1 MPGLKNAEKDGAVG
15 FVLNGRRLEAAF
27 QVTAVHK
34 QARICV
40 EVKGERLLEECLFLE
55 PGQPCLRS
63 LETAEG
69 TQERIYR
76 CFFLMNRGKPWFPIP
91 SGRPFSRAGKT
102 GTSQAGKEAG
112 GDTHAGGAVSGGA
125 SFGAVPACN
134 ASGRRLLPGSAATGQ
149 RRYSLQ

>member
-1 MPGLKNAEKDGAVG
+1 MPGLKNAEKDRAVG

-69 TQERIYR
+69 TQEKDISLFLLDESGKILVSYTFGPS
-76 CFFLMNRGKPWFPIP
+76 FFQDPGK
-91 SGRPFSRAGKT
+91 
-102 GTSQAGKEAG
+102 
-112 GDTHAGGAVSGGA
+112 
-125 SFGAVPACN
+125 N
-134 ASGRRLLPGSAATGQ
+134 RRLTGRHGSR
-149 RRYSLQ
+149 RRYPRRRSCIWRGFIWSSTGM

>member
-69 TQERIYR
+69 TQEKDISL
-76 CFFLMNRGKPWFPIP
+76 FLLDESGKTLVSYTFGAVLFPGP
-91 SGRPFSRAGKT
+91 GKT
-102 GTSQAGKEAG
+102 GTSQ
-112 GDTHAGGAVSGGA
+112 
-125 SFGAVPACN
+125 
-134 ASGRRLLPGSAATGQ
+134 GRQGSR
-149 RRYSLQ
+149 RRYPRRRSCIWRGFIWSSTGM